1 MADNTKKLPTVRIS
15 YDELYAFMMVPI
27 LQANEHYTLEDLT
40 EVLKARG
47 IRFGIKQDVLEAIIE
62 GGEYGHEV
70 LVAEG
75 TPKVDGAD
83 GFFQFNF
90 NVDFNNKPKV
100 REDGSVDYW
109 SIHAI
114 ETVEEGQVI
123 AIYNPPFDGTNGMS
137 VTGKA
142 LVAKKG
148 RPLPPL
154 SGRGFERSEDGKVYT
169 ATESGK
175 IEYRNNRVM
184 ITSVHEVYGNV
195 DLQTGNIDFR
205 GDVLI
210 HGNVMTGASIKA
222 TGSITIDGT
231 SEGCYIEAGKD
242 IILRGGMIG
251 GEKAQIKCKGNLVA
265 KFIEY
270 STVEVDGYIEAD
282 SAMNSTIISYDKIYF
297 TGRRASIVGG
307 QVIGCGGVEANNFGN
322 EAEVKTQISVGV
334 TTKILERLY
343 KFQQLLEDAETL
355 LDKVN
360 FCINEFDQKAKERNI
375 DMRQDERRVALLR
388 TRITKQAEVSTY
400 KDELSK
406 INSIIDRSRGST
418 IKVLQH
424 VYPGVEIMINDLRLK
439 VPRKHKAVEFIERN
453 SKIIPVLLSDDGY

>member
-1 MADNTKKLPTVRIS
+1 
-15 YDELYAFMMVPI
+15 
-27 LQANEHYTLEDLT
+27 
-40 EVLKARG
+40 
-47 IRFGIKQDVLEAIIE
+47 
-62 GGEYGHEV
+62 
-70 LVAEG
+70 
-75 TPKVDGAD
+75 
-83 GFFQFNF
+83 
-90 NVDFNNKPKV
+90 
-100 REDGSVDYW
+100 
-109 SIHAI
+109 
-114 ETVEEGQVI
+114 
-123 AIYNPPFDGTNGMS
+123 
-137 VTGKA
+137 
-142 LVAKKG
+142 
-148 RPLPPL
+148 
-154 SGRGFERSEDGKVYT
+154 
-169 ATESGK
+169 
-175 IEYRNNRVM
+175 
-184 ITSVHEVYGNV
+184 
-195 DLQTGNIDFR
+195 
-205 GDVLI
+205 
-210 HGNVMTGASIKA
+210 
-222 TGSITIDGT
+222 
-231 SEGCYIEAGKD
+231 
-242 IILRGGMIG
+242 MIG

-355 LDKVN
+355 LNKVN
-360 FCINEFDQKAKERNI
+360 FCINEFDQKAQEHNI

-400 KDELSK
+400 KDELSR